1 MSTQPSPTPGGA
13 SGGGAPPAVPV
24 FGPPSDDRREPV
36 RIAMSICF
44 AAAVIAVLLRGVTKT
59 VLTKAKL
66 WWDDWLVLFAL
77 VGDPYKELVVFEMTL
92 ES

>member
-1 MSTQPSPTPGGA
+1 
-13 SGGGAPPAVPV
+13 
-24 FGPPSDDRREPV
+24 
-36 RIAMSICF
+36 MSICF

-77 VGDPYKELVVFEMTL
+77 VGDPYKELVDFEMTL